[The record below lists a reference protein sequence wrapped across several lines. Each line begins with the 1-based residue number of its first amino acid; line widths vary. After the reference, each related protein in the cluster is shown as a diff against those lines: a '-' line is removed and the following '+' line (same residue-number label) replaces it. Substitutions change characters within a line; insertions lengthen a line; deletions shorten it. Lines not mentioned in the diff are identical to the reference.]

1 MRRSRVWD
9 KMMMRKKKI
18 KDDDDEDKAEK
29 RKISSRILI
38 TINVFGSAGAIRF
51 VVNGDEDSAAAVI
64 ERALKMYARAGRLP
78 VLGSDIN
85 SISLYPANDGFDGNY

>member
-1 MRRSRVWD
+1 MRRSHVWD

-29 RKISSRILI
+29 RKSNRFLI

-64 ERALKMYARAGRLP
+64 ETALKMYARAGRLP